1 MIKSI
6 KIRNFKSLESV
17 DLSLGRFN
25 LFVGTNSSGKS
36 NFLDALRLL
45 QGIGNG
51 FTISE
56 ILNGKPRTAT
66 TEVWEGIRGGSEF
79 ASFRLE
85 SDVPDVERLVE
96 LEVRVEVR
104 DADFKYFD
112 YHIAFYP
119 RRGKIVTEWLSLQGR
134 YLFDSTKY
142 DNSDLSSPTLAV
154 EYSKGTPG
162 TKGNPG
168 RPPRLW
174 FERSRPV
181 LHQFAEHSVCKAAD
195 RKALAGCILALS
207 DVQRLDPSPEVLR
220 MYSTPQ
226 TVTRMGE
233 RGENFAA
240 LVNAIISVP
249 KEKNAYLEWLK
260 ELSPADVDDVVVLPG
275 ALKEPL
281 FAVVE
286 GNKKFPAQVLSDGTL
301 RFAAITA
308 AFFQHA
314 MPAVLTLEE
323 IEKGIHPSR
332 LRLLVEL
339 LRSQTKRLDS
349 QVIATT
355 HSPDILNWLSEEDL
369 RSTFVSVRD
378 GERGCSSIR
387 AIGALP
393 ELADALK
400 SNASLAELF
409 SEGWLES
416 IA

>member
-1 MIKSI
+1 
-6 KIRNFKSLESV
+6 
-17 DLSLGRFN
+17 LGRYN

-66 TEVWEGIRGGSEF
+66 SEVWEAIRGGSDF

-85 SDVPDVERLVE
+85 SDAPDVEKLVE
-96 LEVRVEVR
+96 FEVRVEVR
-104 DADFKYFD
+104 GADFSYFD
-112 YHIAFYP
+112 YHIAFFP
-119 RRGKIVTEWLSLQGR
+119 RRGRIVTEWLSLPGR
-134 YLFDSTKY
+134 DLFDSRKY
-142 DNSDLSSPTLAV
+142 DTDNSNPSSPTLSVA
-154 EYSKGTPG
+154 YSKG
-162 TKGNPG
+162 KPG
-168 RPPRLW
+168 RPAPLL

-181 LHQFAEHSVCKAAD
+181 LHQLAEHSECKPAD
-195 RKALAGCILALS
+195 RKALAACILALS
-207 DVQRLDPSPEVLR
+207 DVQRLDPSPEELR
-220 MYSTPQ
+220 KYST
-226 TVTRMGE
+226 TRIVARMGE

-240 LVNAIISVP
+240 LVNTIISSP
-249 KEKNAYLEWLK
+249 EDKAAYLEWLK
-260 ELSPADVDDVVVLPG
+260 ELSPADVDDVVVLEG
-275 ALKEPL
+275 ALREPL

-286 GNKKFPAQVLSDGTL
+286 GNKTFPAQVLSDGTL
-301 RFAAITA
+301 RFAAIAA
-308 AFFQHA
+308 AFFQRA

-323 IEKGIHPSR
+323 IEKGIHPNR

-369 RSTFVSVRD
+369 KSTFVSVRD

-393 ELADALK
+393 ELADARK
-400 SNASLAELF
+400 SNTSLAELF

>member
-1 MIKSI
+1 MIKAI

-51 FTISE
+51 FTVSE
-56 ILNGKPRTAT
+56 VLNGKPRTAT
-66 TEVWEGIRGGSEF
+66 SEVWEGIRGGSEF
-79 ASFRLE
+79 ASFRLA
-85 SDVPDVERLVE
+85 SDALDAERLVE

-104 DADFKYFD
+104 DADFDRFV

-119 RRGKIVTEWLSLQGR
+119 RRGKIVTEWLSLPGR
-134 YLFDSTKY
+134 ELFDSTKY
-142 DNSDLSSPTLAV
+142 DNSDLSAPTLAV
-154 EYSKGTPG
+154 GYSKG
-162 TKGNPG
+162 NRG
-168 RPPRLW
+168 RQPRIF

-181 LHQFAEHSVCKAAD
+181 LHQFAEHAECKAAD
-195 RKALAGCILALS
+195 RKVLAACILALS

-240 LVNAIISVP
+240 LINAIITVP
-249 KEKNAYLEWLK
+249 EEKKAYLEWLK

-275 ALKEPL
+275 ALREPL

-286 GNKKFPAQVLSDGTL
+286 GNKTFPAQVLSDGTL

-323 IEKGIHPSR
+323 IEKGIHPNR

-369 RSTFVSVRD
+369 KSTFVSVRD